1 MLLLQPN
8 EGQAITLRFNSLFN
22 SEQKKFV
29 TLSLVLVA
37 VTLFLFNPVNQCK
50 FLNYDDNE
58 YVTENAQVQS
68 GLNWS
73 SFVWAF
79 TTTRVANWHPLTWL
93 SYMLDYQLF
102 KLNPAGYHLMNLLY
116 HALAAILLF
125 LVLHRGTGH
134 LGRSFCV
141 ALLFALH
148 PLNVE
153 SVAWVSE
160 RKNVLSAIFWFLAIW
175 AYGWYALRPSW
186 KRYLL
191 LTVCFAM
198 GLMAKATVI
207 TLPCVLLLLDIWPLR
222 RVKSFSYQPGKDL
235 KTGLNYVSKNWTEL
249 VAEKM
254 PLFLLCI
261 FSAVM
266 TIRALKGLSPT
277 IVPLG
282 VRIENAIVAYV
293 LYLYKAFLPRNLA
306 VFYPIPSHYF
316 PMWEVVACAALLLG
330 ITIAVLC
337 LGRRQPYLLVGWLW
351 FLGTLVPVIR
361 IFQVDSVGMADRYA
375 YISLIGIFFAV
386 VWGIADWSDKLQV
399 PKYCLPVAGFFVLI
413 AFSVDARY
421 QLRYWHDS
429 VSLWSHDLEVTTND
443 YIAEANLT
451 NALEQSGK
459 SAEALPR
466 YQILVRMNPGSAD
479 AHYYYAASLLRNGR
493 TEEAIIECKRAVQ
506 LTEDPRSQAQIHALQ
521 GRALAVSGRN
531 QEARVEYME
540 AIRLDPQQSVAYLR
554 LGMLEESEGNSDE
567 AILDFTKSIQIA
579 PSELAYLYLAR
590 NLENQS
596 RLREALTVYQQAVR
610 NYPTLGEAQ
619 QGIIS
624 IQRKLFQD
632 EK

>member
-102 KLNPAGYHLMNLLY
+102 KLNPAGYHLMNLVY
-116 HALAAILLF
+116 HALAAVLLF

-451 NALEQSGK
+451 NALEQSGR